1 MLLDSGVQQKYWPEA
16 MQMACYVRNLSLDKT
31 AGRTRKAGP
40 VRTPLCKGCVCLAA
54 HAMHTFLLPS
64 GGSWTRWHSRVCTW
78 DQRSAAAAIVCF
90 CLEGKLLSPRGGSQK
105 AAATPSATQV
115 SSSMQQQNLEQ
126 SAGTSAPAD
135 DMFYSTNESDYEEMD
150 MFSDD
155 EEEAEPAVA
164 QQAAPAVAQ
173 QAAPAVAQQAAAAS
187 TSAAAPDAVT
197 GNLGRGVTGSR
208 DQIAA
213 AARVME

>member
-1 MLLDSGVQQKYWPEA
+1 
-16 MQMACYVRNLSLDKT
+16 
-31 AGRTRKAGP
+31 
-40 VRTPLCKGCVCLAA
+40 
-54 HAMHTFLLPS
+54 
-64 GGSWTRWHSRVCTW
+64 
-78 DQRSAAAAIVCF
+78 
-90 CLEGKLLSPRGGSQK
+90 
-105 AAATPSATQV
+105 
-115 SSSMQQQNLEQ
+115 MQQQNLEQ